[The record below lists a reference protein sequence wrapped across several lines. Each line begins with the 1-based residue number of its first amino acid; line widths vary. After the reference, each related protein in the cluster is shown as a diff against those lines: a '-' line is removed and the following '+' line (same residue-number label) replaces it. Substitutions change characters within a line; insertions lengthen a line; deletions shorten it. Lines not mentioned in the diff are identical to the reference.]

1 MLVLHA
7 LWQPDNNHPANS
19 CLVFWAEVNPEYAT
33 KNHKLHPFA
42 LFAEQLE
49 KYLITLCKK
58 LAVPE
63 DSLESFDL
71 KLWLPSKG
79 YTPQHSSLG
88 FVKASTAKFKLRQWH
103 VPARALNPKDSLK
116 LLMALSEKD
125 VLKYFFGNAQLGSD
139 IYFWQKAAYLVL
151 EALASHSFI
160 PSTALEGNKLKVFW
174 KLILDGVEQ
183 SRKVAELR
191 DNLPPICLASCKD
204 PEKPMLSQELL
215 EHFLQTVADSVV
227 RASLDE
233 DIKSG
238 IATRSGKLPKYQ
250 NQWIYALLDNKGYVD
265 KPSKNLQNLAEKYP
279 NWLRNLHVAS
289 NEHARVAFRLEEPS
303 PRSKKKQWILKFLLQ
318 GKDDPSLFIPAKAV
332 WKKELDTLGKLGQR
346 FEGAHELLLTGLGY
360 TARLFEPLK
369 KALQSAAP
377 EKATLN
383 GEQAFDFLRNTAPLL
398 EQSGFGV
405 LVPSW
410 WTRPSSQLGLKL
422 RFSSP
427 SDSGEGVASGV
438 VQLKNLINYKWDV
451 ALGDST
457 LTPEEFETLVAL
469 KSPLVQV
476 RGEWVRL
483 DPEQVE
489 SAAEFFR
496 KRQQQQEVG
505 LLEAMQL
512 SLTTDE
518 EIAGLPVQKV
528 EFEGQ
533 IANWM
538 DKLSGKEKF
547 KLLPQPKGLKGK
559 LRPYQRKGYSWLE
572 FLQSLGLG
580 ACLADDMGLGK
591 TIQTL
596 SLLSHQ
602 KAKKQLEGPV
612 LLIAPTSVVTN
623 WSKEAETFTP
633 SLHILVHQGPERLK
647 GKGFKDVLKKTD
659 IVLSSYAIVR
669 RDAELLEDI
678 SWQGVILDEA
688 QNIKN
693 PEAKQSKLIY
703 SLKAGFRIALTG
715 TPVENRLSELW
726 SIMHFLNAGY
736 LGSRQAFRKNMA
748 LPIEREQNQEALDS
762 LRRLTSPFILRRLK
776 TDKSIIKDL
785 PEKTET
791 KVYCKL
797 TEEQASLYEV
807 VVQDALKEIA
817 SADEGIA
824 RSGLVLSMLMK
835 LKQICNHPAQFLHE
849 GIAELENRSYKLN
862 RLKDLLEVTL
872 DVGDSSLIF
881 TQFKEMGEMIN
892 HYLKQQFGV
901 ETLFLHGGTPAKKR
915 AAMVERFQAEEN
927 SAPIFI
933 LSLKAGGTGLNL
945 TKATHVFHFDRWWN
959 PAVENQATDRA
970 FRIGQKRN
978 VQVHKFVC
986 IGTLEERIDEMIT
999 KKQALADSVVSTG
1012 EKWVTELD
1020 TKSLREL
1027 VQLRKEELG

>member
-1 MLVLHA
+1 M
-7 LWQPDNNHPANS
+7 
-19 CLVFWAEVNPEYAT
+19 
-33 KNHKLHPFA
+33 
-42 LFAEQLE
+42 
-49 KYLITLCKK
+49 
-58 LAVPE
+58 
-63 DSLESFDL
+63 
-71 KLWLPSKG
+71 
-79 YTPQHSSLG
+79 
-88 FVKASTAKFKLRQWH
+88 
-103 VPARALNPKDSLK
+103 
-116 LLMALSEKD
+116 
-125 VLKYFFGNAQLGSD
+125 
-139 IYFWQKAAYLVL
+139 
-151 EALASHSFI
+151 
-160 PSTALEGNKLKVFW
+160 
-174 KLILDGVEQ
+174 EQ

-191 DNLPPICLASCKD
+191 DNLPPICLAACKD
-204 PEKPMLSQELL
+204 PEKPMSSHELL
-215 EHFLQTVADSVV
+215 EHFLQTMADSVV
-227 RASLDE
+227 RASLDR
-233 DIKSG
+233 DIKNDLT
-238 IATRSGKLPKYQ
+238 TRIDKLSKYQ
-250 NQWIYALLDNKGYVD
+250 NQWIYALLDNKGYID
-265 KPSKNLQNLAEKYP
+265 KPSKNLQNLAEKYSH
-279 NWLRNLHVAS
+279 WLRNLQVAS

-303 PRSKKKQWILKFLLQ
+303 PKSKKKQWALQFLLQ
-318 GKDDPSLFIPAKAV
+318 SKNDPSLFIPAKAV

-369 KALQSAAP
+369 KALQNSAP
-377 EKATLN
+377 EKALLN
-383 GEQAFDFLRNTAPLL
+383 SEQAFDFLRNTAPLL
-398 EQSGFGV
+398 EQSSFGV

-410 WTRPSSQLGLKL
+410 WTRPSSRLGLKL
-422 RFSSP
+422 HFSSSG
-427 SDSGEGVASGV
+427 SDSGEGVARGIV
-438 VQLKNLINYKWDV
+438 KLKNLVSYKWDI
-451 ALGDST
+451 ALGEST
-457 LTPEEFETLVAL
+457 LTPEEFEVLVAL

-483 DPEQVE
+483 DPELVE
-489 SAAEFFR
+489 SAVDLFE
-496 KRQQQQEVG
+496 KRQQQKEIG

-512 SLTTDE
+512 GLSTSE

-528 EFEGQ
+528 EFEGRV
-533 IANWM
+533 ADWM
-538 DKLSGKEKF
+538 DKLSGKEKL

-596 SLLSHQ
+596 SLLSYK
-602 KAKKQLEGPV
+602 KAKKQLEEPV

-633 SLHILVHQGPERLK
+633 SLRILVHQGSDRLK
-647 GKGFKDVLKKTD
+647 GKDFKSALKKTD
-659 IVLSSYAIVR
+659 VIISSYAVVR
-669 RDAELLEDI
+669 RDAELLKDI

-693 PEAKQSKLIY
+693 PETQQSKIIY
-703 SLKAGFRIALTG
+703 SLKASFRIALTG

-736 LGSRQAFRKNMA
+736 LGSRQDFRKNIA
-748 LPIEREQNQEALDS
+748 LPIERGEDEMALTS
-762 LRRLTSPFILRRLK
+762 LRRLTAPFILRRLK
-776 TDKSIIKDL
+776 TDESIIKDL

-817 SADEGIA
+817 NKEGIE

-849 GIAELENRSYKLN
+849 GTAELANRSYKLN
-862 RLKDLLEVTL
+862 RLKDLLEITL

-915 AAMVERFQAEEN
+915 AVMVERFQAEEN
-927 SAPIFI
+927 SVPIFI

-986 IGTLEERIDEMIT
+986 MGTLEERIDDMIT

-1020 TKSLREL
+1020 TKTLREL
-1027 VQLRKEELG
+1027 VKLRKRGTWLKCLITMITLKVSLRK

>member
-1 MLVLHA
+1 MLVLHV
-7 LWQPDNNHPANS
+7 LWQPDNNYPANS
-19 CLVFWAEVNPEYAT
+19 QFVFWAETHPEYAT
-33 KNHKLHPFA
+33 KNRKLHPFA
-42 LFAEQLE
+42 LDETQLE
-49 KYLITLCKK
+49 KYLSTLCKK
-58 LAVPE
+58 LAFPE
-63 DSLESFDL
+63 ENLESFNL

-79 YTPQHSSLG
+79 YTPQHSHLG
-88 FVKASTAKFKLRQWH
+88 FIKDSTAKFQLRQWR
-103 VPARALNPKDSLK
+103 VPARALNPTNSLT

-125 VLKYFFGNAQLGSD
+125 VVKHFFGNAQLGPD
-139 IYFWQKAAYLVL
+139 VYFWQKAAYLVL
-151 EALASHSFI
+151 ENLANHSFI
-160 PSTALEGNKLKVFW
+160 PSTALEKNKLNVSW

-191 DNLPPICLASCKD
+191 DNLPPICLAACEN
-204 PEKPMLSQELL
+204 PEQPTSSKKLF
-215 EHFLQTVADSVV
+215 EHFLQTIADSVV

-233 DIKSG
+233 DIESE
-238 IATRSGKLPKYQ
+238 IVTHSSKLPNYQ
-250 NQWIYALLDNKGYVD
+250 NQWIYNLINSQGYIDN
-265 KPSKNLQNLAEKYP
+265 PSKNLKSLSEKHSH
-279 NWLRNLHVAS
+279 WLRSLQVAS

-303 PRSKKKQWILKFLLQ
+303 SKSRKKQWTLKFLLQ
-318 GKDDPSLFIPAKAV
+318 SKDDPSLFIPAKAV
-332 WKKELDTLGKLGQR
+332 WKKESDILGKLGQR

-377 EKATLN
+377 EKALLSS
-383 GEQAFDFLRNTAPLL
+383 EQAFDFLRNTAPLL
-398 EQSGFGV
+398 EQSSFGV

-410 WTRPSSQLGLKL
+410 WTRPNSQLGLKL

-427 SDSGEGVASGV
+427 SNSGEGVASGIV
-438 VQLKNLINYKWDV
+438 KLENLVNYKWDI
-451 ALGDST
+451 ALGEDT
-457 LTPEEFETLVAL
+457 LTLEEFEALVAL

-476 RGEWVRL
+476 RGEWIRL
-483 DPEQVE
+483 DPEQVA
-489 SAAEFFR
+489 SAVDFFE
-496 KRQQQQEVG
+496 KRQQEKEIG

-533 IANWM
+533 IADWM
-538 DKLSGKEKF
+538 DKLSSKEKF

-596 SLLSHQ
+596 SLLSHK
-602 KAKKQLEGPV
+602 KAKKQLKDPV

-633 SLHILVHQGPERLK
+633 NLRTLVHQGSERLK
-647 GKGFKDVLKKTD
+647 GKSFKNALKKID
-659 IVLSSYAIVR
+659 VVLSSYAIVR

-693 PEAKQSKLIY
+693 PETQQSKLIY
-703 SLKAGFRIALTG
+703 GLKSGFRIALTG

-736 LGSRQAFRKNMA
+736 LGSRQTFRKNMA
-748 LPIEREQNQEALDS
+748 LPIERQQNQEVLDS
-762 LRRLTSPFILRRLK
+762 LRRLTAPFILRRLK

-807 VVQDALKEIA
+807 VVQDALQEIA
-817 SADEGIA
+817 STDEGIA

-849 GIAELENRSYKLN
+849 GTAELANRSYKLN

-881 TQFKEMGEMIN
+881 TQFKEMGDMIN
-892 HYLKQQFGV
+892 HYLKEQFGV

-915 AAMVERFQAEEN
+915 GVMVERFQAEEN

-986 IGTLEERIDEMIT
+986 TGTLEERIDEMIT

-1027 VQLRKEELG
+1027 VKLRQEIT